1 MEGSVEVME
10 EKWLWPVAMGKYF
23 KNAALACI
31 ISFELQNKVPYI

>member
-23 KNAALACI
+23 ENAALVSI
-31 ISFELQNKVPYI
+31 ISLNSL